1 MGNFMVVSPLS
12 RKAVM
17 LYDPI
22 SALSLAKALHAGRVA
37 DAESLRLARQ
47 ARRTRQ
53 SRRGDATS
61 TTARTPHA
69 WAMMTDPGA

>member
-1 MGNFMVVSPLS
+1 MVVSPPF

-47 ARRTRQ
+47 ARRARH
-53 SRRGDATS
+53 SRRGGAASATS
-61 TTARTPHA
+61 RTPHA
-69 WAMMTDPGA
+69 WAMMAEPRA